1 MFTAI
6 LALLSLPALDF
17 SKLRGMTF
25 KPAAKLIFWIF
36 VANFLALMILGAK
49 HVETPYIELG
59 QICTFFYFAYFLLLV
74 PTVSLFENVIVA
86 LSSSSPAKGSEKII
100 TLYVVINLNLYTL
113 KVTMKLIKWAI
124 ADIVELKKR
133 EYF

>member
-86 LSSSSPAKGSEKII
+86 LSSSSPAKGSEK
-100 TLYVVINLNLYTL
+100 
-113 KVTMKLIKWAI
+113 
-124 ADIVELKKR
+124 
-133 EYF
+133 